1 MTHFVT
7 FFYFGERLALCVFM
21 FVCPRVCVCVSS
33 KKKILPHPRL
43 VSYVKET
50 VFISVLDDLTVT
62 LEKKLHISQVIFF
75 FLMVS
80 YFSISS
86 VSLNLYPEDCRDTF
100 SDILTILAVHH

>member
-1 MTHFVT
+1 MCFHV
-7 FFYFGERLALCVFM
+7 CVST
-21 FVCPRVCVCVSS
+21 CVCVCVSS

-75 FLMVS
+75 FFNGFIFQ
-80 YFSISS
+80 YIFSFFKFISRG
-86 VSLNLYPEDCRDTF
+86 LLGHF
-100 SDILTILAVHH
+100 Q